1 QERVVLTTHVPPDDR
16 SIGYERGNAISRA
29 WDNATTDAA
38 IEVANYVATHRLEL
52 AGVKEPR
59 RTGPPSPSFRNFR
72 RRPGDD
78 NATADSAEDRS
89 RKIDEFCRRFVERA
103 FRRPVSDDEKQFFI
117 DRPCAEAKDEETAVK
132 RVVLLALKSPRF

>member
-78 NATADSAEDRS
+78 NQTADTPEERNGKVVELCS
-89 RKIDEFCRRFVERA
+89 RFVEYA
-103 FRRPVSDDEKQFFI
+103 FRKP
-117 DRPCAEAKDEETAVK
+117 
-132 RVVLLALKSPRF
+132 LADGERQVF